1 VLPSCI
7 VINNVVMYCLVL
19 YYLCLRSRIQLKLAI
34 NHLHWLRPGEVGIMP
49 TVKMDNNVHALRKLC
64 RDAGFEPCWRPGDD
78 ANHREYL
85 STIEMRSVLAA
96 VATAAAG
103 MERHGRVGLA
113 VLAEGHAFW
122 AGLPLGAEVT
132 LPGYGQVGALSCVR
146 LAGMALTVWTYGTV
160 HGIPDGVTVRQASDL
175 LPLVEATA
183 LMERGLRIQHLS
195 DIVRFRGIAESGHG
209 GWFVDVDTIWLRPCL
224 RSRSGSGHVFASMRA
239 TPNQLPFPGTA
250 WQRFWKLKYLRQ
262 PDEQI
267 WLSVPFFFP
276 PASAVLSAVLG
287 VIDAKLATTELRKLP
302 YLVFM
307 TTVKD
312 HLQAQVVRST
322 RGGKLQYRTIG
333 IVLTLTTS
341 TTTTTTAAV
350 AVQ

>member
-1 VLPSCI
+1 
-7 VINNVVMYCLVL
+7 
-19 YYLCLRSRIQLKLAI
+19 
-34 NHLHWLRPGEVGIMP
+34 MP
-49 TVKMDNNVHALRKLC
+49 TVKVESNVHALRKHC
-64 RDAGFEPCWRPGDD
+64 RDAGFDASWRTYPNGNV
-78 ANHREYL
+78 NHREYL
-85 STIEMRSVLAA
+85 TVQEMRNTIAA
-96 VATAAAG
+96 VASSEAG

-122 AGLPLGAEVT
+122 AGSPLDAEVT

-160 HGIPDGVTVRQASDL
+160 HGIPDGVKVRQASDL
-175 LPLVEATA
+175 LPLVEAKA

-209 GWFVDVDTIWLRPCL
+209 GWFVDVDTIWLRPCN
-224 RSRSGSGHVFASMRA
+224 RSRSGSGHVFASLRA
-239 TPNQLPFPGTA
+239 TPDSLPFPGMA
-250 WQRFWKLKYLRQ
+250 WQRFWKVKFLRQ

-276 PASAVLSAVLG
+276 PASAVLSAVMG
-287 VIDAKLATTELRKLP
+287 VIDDKLANTDELNKLP

-307 TTVKD
+307 TAVKD
-312 HLQAQVVRST
+312 TLQAQVAESI

-333 IVLTLTTS
+333 IVLTFATS
-341 TTTTTTAAV
+341 STIATTTTAAV